1 MYADG
6 LLPYFMGA
14 GQCATDIGLSRACV
28 LLFAMLAISSFAFGA
43 DVTLGSWKYNT
54 AKSTTAA
61 GVSKITA
68 LTTTYEAASGGVKIT
83 SKGARADG
91 SKIDTV
97 VLAKYDGKEVPVTG
111 TGLAYD
117 TVALKQG
124 SANTMTA
131 ERTKKGTK
139 YHVTVQY
146 VFSADGKTMTQTG
159 KGVDADGKPLATTT
173 VYDKQ

>member
-1 MYADG
+1 MKIV
-6 LLPYFMGA
+6 L
-14 GQCATDIGLSRACV
+14 RA
-28 LLFAMLAISSFAFGA
+28 LFALVLIASFALAA
-43 DVTLGSWKYNT
+43 DVTLGTWKYNT
-54 AKSTTAA
+54 AKSKQAPGISPIA
-61 GVSKITA
+61 N
-68 LTTTYEAASGGVKIT
+68 LTTTYEAANGGVKVT

-91 SKIDTV
+91 TKIDTV
-97 VLAKYDGKEVPVTG
+97 VNAKYDGKEVPVVG

-117 TVALKQG
+117 TVALKQVNG
-124 SANTMTA
+124 VLASA

-146 VFSADGKTMTQTG
+146 VFSADGKTMTQTA